1 MSYALITGASKGIG
15 KAISEAL
22 AKRKVNLLL
31 SARSEQL
38 LKTSAEDLKKKFGI
52 DAQYFPADLSLP
64 ESAAALATWCKKN
77 NFPINILVNNAGY
90 GLWGDFME
98 LTLEEQLSMLHINTA
113 SIISLTHLLLPEL
126 IKNTPSYILNI
137 ASTTAYQAIPRFAVY
152 SASKT
157 FIVSFSRALNR
168 ELKKSGVSVTCL
180 SPGTTDSGFI
190 DRARM
195 KAMEEIAAKFS
206 MPAETVAE
214 FGVKAMFAR
223 KKEVVPGFSNVTGA
237 IAAKFLPKDVV
248 EGIAQNLYRKR

>member
-38 LKTSAEDLKKKFGI
+38 LKTSAENLKAKFGI
-52 DAQYFPADLSLP
+52 DVQYFPADLSLP
-64 ESAAALATWCKKN
+64 DSASALAAWCKKN
-77 NFPINILVNNAGY
+77 NFPVNILVNNAGY

-113 SIISLTHLLLPEL
+113 NIITLTYLLLPEL
-126 IKNTPSYILNI
+126 IKNKPSYILNI

-152 SASKT
+152 SASKS

-223 KKEVVPGFSNVTGA
+223 KKEAVPGFSNVTGA